1 MYSPGRPVDF
11 FFPDVPKEAWG
22 PYREAQLDENGEIAL
37 PYLLFALRSQGQT
50 IMIDTGMGP
59 GPHVSRGNRTG
70 DLINQLKRHGIGP
83 DDVDVVVHTHL
94 HADHVGWNVTY
105 ENGQPT
111 ATFPK
116 ARYLVPR
123 PDWDYFTQPDI
134 LSLERNEHVRDYVVP
149 LEGLGVMDLI
159 DPGHNI
165 TSEVST
171 MHTPG
176 HTPGHICVMIN
187 SQGQSGAVVGD
198 VFHMSVAD
206 RAPRLVRWRGLGQ
219 THWATQS
226 RTTAGALRARGHDHR
241 RRPLRRGR
249 PLRAGGARRG
259 EALLAGP
266 VTRYPSSPTV
276 EAGADASRWPA
287 RRRGLRAEPSAR
299 RRVSRPTAGRL
310 EALRRRTRRAR

>member
-1 MYSPGRPVDF
+1 MQDTTTMGNVEVLSVLDMYSPGRPVDF

-83 DDVDVVVHTHL
+83 EDVDVVVHTHL

-123 PDWDYFTQPDI
+123 ADWDYFTQPDV
-134 LSLERNEHVRDYVVP
+134 LAQERNQHVRDYVVP
-149 LEGLGVMDLI
+149 LEGLGVMDII
-159 DPGHNI
+159 DPDHVI
-165 TSEVST
+165 TSEVT
-171 MHTPG
+171 TLHTPG

-198 VFHMSVAD
+198 VFHMSVQIEHPDWCAGVD
-206 RAPRLVRWRGLGQ
+206 LDKPTGQHSREQLLERSEQEGMIIAAGHFGVDDHFGRVVRVEGK
-219 THWATQS
+219 
-226 RTTAGALRARGHDHR
+226 
-241 RRPLRRGR
+241 
-249 PLRAGGARRG
+249 
-259 EALLAGP
+259 
-266 VTRYPSSPTV
+266 RYWQV
-276 EAGADASRWPA
+276 
-287 RRRGLRAEPSAR
+287 L
-299 RRVSRPTAGRL
+299 
-310 EALRRRTRRAR
+310 